1 MTLSYGAFE
10 AVLHVYITPRM
21 TKLSLANILLLS
33 PMVDARRKDKEF
45 LRKANAINSATVTR
59 IRSGERGVPRQ
70 ILEHYSQQDALEY
83 IKLCFSL
90 DIVPHVPD
98 RAKKSLLLEVLALVQ
113 QDEHLSLEEKMY
125 FEHCAAEEA
134 LEDFLAEVFLCA
146 INPKAIS
153 REETRAS
160 NLPQQ
165 NRFFYGREDEL
176 SEIAE
181 RFQNGASVQ
190 GLFGMGGVGKTQ
202 IALQYAHIH
211 QADYDFIWWINAENS
226 LVLQNSVSAFLTA
239 QKALPKKANAES
251 SRTAFLNYLDK
262 HGNWLLI
269 YDNAEYGEAD
279 DYETLKDY
287 FPQNTSNGHVLL
299 TTRCR
304 NGFEDAVQLEIPV
317 FDVEAAV
324 TFLERRTGRSDSVE
338 AAKLAQR
345 MGCLPLALEYAA
357 AYIRETP
364 GVDYASYAKKLDQ
377 YSVKVL
383 DRRVGQITYKMTVRE
398 AFHVT
403 LDKLMEDAFTNP
415 VAMSAAQ
422 FLNIC
427 AYLAPDGIELA
438 VFAKYGGHLPE
449 PVQSVLRNELDRD
462 ELIRN
467 LTRYSLMQF
476 EWNTLSIHR
485 LLQEVLRDEINS
497 EAEMLCINSAY
508 GVFYG
513 FYYDLHVLPIET
525 SRQFLISSIPHVQAI
540 LTQYV
545 RRCRK
550 DNPTIPD
557 KIMVAKEY
565 FSWTGFLLSDAKKL
579 SGDELVVAC
588 QRDNVNLQAAVDFY
602 DSMAGKTIY
611 LSYTR
616 MLLAQTNAMLE
627 QLESAAEQ
635 YTHALAVLEEVVAE
649 LDVTSAPGDT
659 LQALYQKEVFQL
671 GADICAAIAS
681 SKLIYSH
688 IGLLWYNY
696 KTLTALV
703 QKQLMCH
710 SKDMDTGSF
719 LTLQIY
725 SRQVASYTHRAFMLR
740 LQVSR
745 SWLIEREMSFLDG
758 LFFFFRPTET
768 IAFEATTNVIDGFDL
783 MLGDDMDGDWSTL
796 AFPEDVRTEA
806 DMLQALMETK
816 EDNLAADGKRALY
829 SAIYLLTKQLRC
841 EDVAIQYEK
850 LLLELG
856 SL

>member
-1 MTLSYGAFE
+1 M
-10 AVLHVYITPRM
+10 
-21 TKLSLANILLLS
+21 
-33 PMVDARRKDKEF
+33 
-45 LRKANAINSATVTR
+45 
-59 IRSGERGVPRQ
+59 
-70 ILEHYSQQDALEY
+70 
-83 IKLCFSL
+83 
-90 DIVPHVPD
+90 PHVPD

-153 REETRAS
+153 RGETRAS
-160 NLPQQ
+160 NLPCQ
-165 NRFFYGREDEL
+165 NRFFCGREE
-176 SEIAE
+176 EIGQIAE
-181 RFQNGASVQ
+181 RFQNGISVQ

-324 TFLERRTGRSDSVE
+324 AFLERRTGRSDNVE

-383 DRRVGQITYKMTVRE
+383 DRKVGQMAYKMTVRE

-422 FLNIC
+422 ILNIC

-449 PVQSVLRNELDRD
+449 PVWSVLRNELDRD
-462 ELIRN
+462 ELVRN
-467 LTRYSLMQF
+467 LTRYSLTRS
-476 EWNTLSIHR
+476 EWDKLSIHR
-485 LLQEVLRDEINS
+485 LLQEVLRDEFS
-497 EAEMLCINSAY
+497 EEEEMLCINCAY
-508 GVFYG
+508 GVFYS
-513 FYYDLHVLPIET
+513 FYYDLHILPIET
-525 SRQFLISSIPHVQAI
+525 SRPLLLSSIPHVQAI

-550 DNPTIPD
+550 DNQTIPD

-565 FSWTGFLLSDAKKL
+565 FSWTGFLLSDAKML
-579 SGDELVVAC
+579 SGEELVIAC
-588 QRDNVNLQAAVDFY
+588 QRDSVNLQAAVNFY

-611 LSYTR
+611 LAYTR

-627 QLESAAEQ
+627 QLEPAVEQ
-635 YTHALAVLEEVVAE
+635 YTHALAVLGGVVAE
-649 LDVTSAPGDT
+649 LDVTSELGNT
-659 LQALYQKEVFQL
+659 VQELYQKEVFQL
-671 GADICAAIAS
+671 GSDICAAIAS
-681 SKLIYSH
+681 SELIYRYTD
-688 IGLLWYNY
+688 LLWHNYN
-696 KTLTALV
+696 TLTGLV
-703 QKQLMCH
+703 QKQLLCQP
-710 SKDMDTGSF
+710 KDMDTGVI

-725 SRQVASYTHRAFMLR
+725 SRQVANYTERAFMLR

-758 LFFFFRPTET
+758 LFSFFRPTET

-806 DMLQALMETK
+806 GMLQALMETK
-816 EDNLAADGKRALY
+816 EDNFAADGKRALY
-829 SAIYLLTKQLRC
+829 SAIYLLAKQLRC
-841 EDVAIQYEK
+841 KDVAVQYEK

>member
-134 LEDFLAEVFLCA
+134 LEDFLSEVFLCA

-153 REETRAS
+153 RGETRAS
-160 NLPQQ
+160 NLPCQ
-165 NRFFYGREDEL
+165 NRFFCGREE
-176 SEIAE
+176 EIGQIAE
-181 RFQNGASVQ
+181 RFQNGISVQ

-202 IALQYAHIH
+202 IALQYAQIH
-211 QADYDFIWWINAENS
+211 QADYDFIWWINAEDS

-251 SRTAFLNYLDK
+251 SRIAFLNYLDK
-262 HGNWLLI
+262 HENWLLI

-304 NGFEDAVQLEIPV
+304 NAFEDAVQLEIPV
-317 FDVEAAV
+317 FDVKTAV
-324 TFLERRTGRSDSVE
+324 AFLERRSRQNDSVH

-345 MGCLPLALEYAA
+345 MGRLPLALEYAA

-364 GVDYASYAKKLDQ
+364 GVDYTSYAKKLDQ

-383 DRRVGQITYKMTVRE
+383 DRRIGQITYKMTVRE

-449 PVQSVLRNELDRD
+449 PVRSVLRNELDRD
-462 ELIRN
+462 ELVRN

-485 LLQEVLRDEINS
+485 LLQEVLRDEINP

-545 RRCRK
+545 RRGKK
-550 DNPTIPD
+550 DNQTIPD

-611 LSYTR
+611 LAYTR

-627 QLESAAEQ
+627 QLEPAVEQ
-635 YTHALAVLEEVVAE
+635 YTRALAVLEEVAAE
-649 LDVTSAPGDT
+649 LDVISKSRRHITGT
-659 LQALYQKEVFQL
+659 LPE
-671 GADICAAIAS
+671 
-681 SKLIYSH
+681 
-688 IGLLWYNY
+688 
-696 KTLTALV
+696 
-703 QKQLMCH
+703 
-710 SKDMDTGSF
+710 
-719 LTLQIY
+719 
-725 SRQVASYTHRAFMLR
+725 
-740 LQVSR
+740 R
-745 SWLIEREMSFLDG
+745 SIPARG
-758 LFFFFRPTET
+758 
-768 IAFEATTNVIDGFDL
+768 G
-783 MLGDDMDGDWSTL
+783 
-796 AFPEDVRTEA
+796 
-806 DMLQALMETK
+806 
-816 EDNLAADGKRALY
+816 
-829 SAIYLLTKQLRC
+829 YLCGNR
-841 EDVAIQYEK
+841 
-850 LLLELG
+850 
-856 SL
+856 

>member
-10 AVLHVYITPRM
+10 AVLYKHIKTKM
-21 TKLSLANILLLS
+21 TKQELANLLLLS
-33 PMVDARRKDKEF
+33 PLIDAQKPKDRILLREEHLLAKET
-45 LRKANAINSATVTR
+45 LTR
-59 IRSGERGVPRQ
+59 IRAGERGIPGH
-70 ILEHYSQQDALEY
+70 LMKHYASSDALEY
-83 IKLCFSL
+83 IKLCFIVDIAPHLWDNAEETLTQEIL
-90 DIVPHVPD
+90 D
-98 RAKKSLLLEVLALVQ
+98 LVRT
-113 QDEHLSLEEKMY
+113 DEHLSLEEKAH
-125 FEHCAAEEA
+125 FEHCAIEEA

-146 INPKAIS
+146 VNPKTTDRGKIS
-153 REETRAS
+153 VS
-160 NLPQQ
+160 NLPRQ
-165 NRFFYGREDEL
+165 NRFFCGREE
-176 SEIAE
+176 EIGQIAE
-181 RFQNGASVQ
+181 RFQNGISVQ

-239 QKALPKKANAES
+239 QKALPKKANAETI
-251 SRTAFLNYLDK
+251 RIAFLNYLKK

-324 TFLERRTGRSDSVE
+324 AFLERRTGRSDNVE

-462 ELIRN
+462 ELVRN

-565 FSWTGFLLSDAKKL
+565 FSWTGFLLSDAKRL
-579 SGDELVVAC
+579 SGEELMIAC
-588 QRDNVNLQAAVDFY
+588 QRDSVNLQTAVDFY
-602 DSMAGKTIY
+602 DMMAGKTIY
-611 LSYTR
+611 LAYTR

-649 LDVTSAPGDT
+649 LDVTSAPGDA

-681 SKLIYSH
+681 SELIYRYTD
-688 IGLLWYNY
+688 LLWQNY
-696 KTLTALV
+696 KALTGLV
-703 QKQLMCH
+703 QKQLAHCPQN
-710 SKDMDTGSF
+710 MDAG
-719 LTLQIY
+719 
-725 SRQVASYTHRAFMLR
+725 R
-740 LQVSR
+740 
-745 SWLIEREMSFLDG
+745 
-758 LFFFFRPTET
+758 
-768 IAFEATTNVIDGFDL
+768 
-783 MLGDDMDGDWSTL
+783 
-796 AFPEDVRTEA
+796 
-806 DMLQALMETK
+806 
-816 EDNLAADGKRALY
+816 
-829 SAIYLLTKQLRC
+829 
-841 EDVAIQYEK
+841 
-850 LLLELG
+850 
-856 SL
+856 

>member
-10 AVLHVYITPRM
+10 AVLYKHIKTKM
-21 TKLSLANILLLS
+21 TKQELANLLLLS
-33 PMVDARRKDKEF
+33 PLIDAQKPKDRILLREEHLLAKET
-45 LRKANAINSATVTR
+45 LTR
-59 IRSGERGVPRQ
+59 IRAGERGIPGH
-70 ILEHYSQQDALEY
+70 LMKHYASSDALEY
-83 IKLCFSL
+83 IKLCFIVDIAPHLWDNAEETLTQEIL
-90 DIVPHVPD
+90 D
-98 RAKKSLLLEVLALVQ
+98 LVRT
-113 QDEHLSLEEKMY
+113 DEHLSLEEKAH
-125 FEHCAAEEA
+125 FEHCAIEEA

-146 INPKAIS
+146 VNPKTTDRGKIS
-153 REETRAS
+153 VS
-160 NLPQQ
+160 NLPRQ
-165 NRFFYGREDEL
+165 NRFFCGREE
-176 SEIAE
+176 EIGQIAE
-181 RFQNGASVQ
+181 RFQNGISVQ

-239 QKALPKKANAES
+239 QKALPKKANAETI
-251 SRTAFLNYLDK
+251 RIAFLNYLKK

-324 TFLERRTGRSDSVE
+324 AFLERRTGRSDNVE

-462 ELIRN
+462 ELVRN

-565 FSWTGFLLSDAKKL
+565 FSWTGFLLSDAKRL
-579 SGDELVVAC
+579 SGEELMIAC
-588 QRDNVNLQAAVDFY
+588 QRDSVN
-602 DSMAGKTIY
+602 
-611 LSYTR
+611 
-616 MLLAQTNAMLE
+616 
-627 QLESAAEQ
+627 
-635 YTHALAVLEEVVAE
+635 
-649 LDVTSAPGDT
+649 
-659 LQALYQKEVFQL
+659 
-671 GADICAAIAS
+671 
-681 SKLIYSH
+681 
-688 IGLLWYNY
+688 
-696 KTLTALV
+696 
-703 QKQLMCH
+703 
-710 SKDMDTGSF
+710 
-719 LTLQIY
+719 
-725 SRQVASYTHRAFMLR
+725 
-740 LQVSR
+740 
-745 SWLIEREMSFLDG
+745 
-758 LFFFFRPTET
+758 
-768 IAFEATTNVIDGFDL
+768 
-783 MLGDDMDGDWSTL
+783 
-796 AFPEDVRTEA
+796 
-806 DMLQALMETK
+806 
-816 EDNLAADGKRALY
+816 
-829 SAIYLLTKQLRC
+829 
-841 EDVAIQYEK
+841 
-850 LLLELG
+850 
-856 SL
+856 

>member
-1 MTLSYGAFE
+1 M
-10 AVLHVYITPRM
+10 
-21 TKLSLANILLLS
+21 K
-33 PMVDARRKDKEF
+33 
-45 LRKANAINSATVTR
+45 
-59 IRSGERGVPRQ
+59 
-70 ILEHYSQQDALEY
+70 HYASSDALEY
-83 IKLCFSL
+83 IKLCFIVDIAPHLWDNAEETLTQEIL
-90 DIVPHVPD
+90 D
-98 RAKKSLLLEVLALVQ
+98 LVRT
-113 QDEHLSLEEKMY
+113 DEHLSLEEKAH
-125 FEHCAAEEA
+125 FEHCAIEEA

-146 INPKAIS
+146 VNPKTTDRGKIS
-153 REETRAS
+153 VS
-160 NLPQQ
+160 NLPRQ
-165 NRFFYGREDEL
+165 NRFFCGREE
-176 SEIAE
+176 EIGQIAE
-181 RFQNGASVQ
+181 RFQNGISVQ

-239 QKALPKKANAES
+239 QKALPKKANAETI
-251 SRTAFLNYLDK
+251 RIAFLNYLKK

-324 TFLERRTGRSDSVE
+324 AFLERRTGRSDNVE

-462 ELIRN
+462 ELVRN

-565 FSWTGFLLSDAKKL
+565 FSWTGFLLSDAKRL
-579 SGDELVVAC
+579 SGEELMIAC
-588 QRDNVNLQAAVDFY
+588 QRDSVNLQTAVDFY
-602 DSMAGKTIY
+602 DMMAGKTIY
-611 LSYTR
+611 LAYTR

-649 LDVTSAPGDT
+649 LDVTSAPGDA

-681 SKLIYSH
+681 SELIYRYTD
-688 IGLLWYNY
+688 LLWQNY
-696 KTLTALV
+696 KALTGLV
-703 QKQLMCH
+703 QKQLAHCPQN
-710 SKDMDTGSF
+710 MDAGLN

-725 SRQVASYTHRAFMLR
+725 SRQVANYMGRAFMLR

-758 LFFFFRPTET
+758 LFSFFRPTET

-829 SAIYLLTKQLRC
+829 SAIYLLAKQLRC